1 MNEEQAFADFRKD
14 SASYYAWFEKAA
26 GPGKPAASMYESIPL
41 QLASEINGEELDLSG
56 CFPGKIAADEKH
68 LTLWPQANG
77 YDGFFI
83 AAFRKEG

>member
-1 MNEEQAFADFRKD
+1 MLKKGGVLIYSTCTLLKEENEQQVTKFLENT
-14 SASYYAWFEKAA
+14 ASF
-26 GPGKPAASMYESIPL
+26 
-41 QLASEINGEELDLSG
+41 EELDLSG

-68 LTLWPQANG
+68 LTLWPQTNG